1 MNKKIFI
8 MGAPNAGKSTF
19 LGALWNS
26 INQMEVQTKLT
37 LKKMIG
43 DSQYL
48 HRLEQR
54 WLEVERLERTVIG
67 QERKKLSVLLTNN
80 IDDLEIEF
88 PDLSGETFQNIYE
101 SREMSFELKDMISN
115 ADAVLYFVNVED
127 IHSPEFISEISPQL
141 RQDNGTITKRK
152 PSEDDPT
159 QVQIIDLIQMV
170 LDIRKRK
177 TNIGIIFS
185 AWDLVAQSEQ
195 NDVQVFLM
203 NHMNMLW
210 QYLESNKK
218 MIHTYIW
225 GVSAIGGRIEEA
237 EKLLDVEDQI
247 RRIKIVNESKGLS
260 CDLTSIILKISGD
273 DYDT

>member
-1 MNKKIFI
+1 

-26 INQMEVQTKLT
+26 INQREVQTKLT

-48 HRLEQR
+48 YRLEQR
-54 WLEVERLERTVIG
+54 WLKVERLERTVIG
-67 QERKKLSVLLTNN
+67 QEREKLSILLTNN

-127 IHSPEFISEISPQL
+127 IHSPEFISEISPQF

-152 PSEDDPT
+152 PSEDDPA

-195 NDVQVFLM
+195 NDVQNFLM

-225 GVSAIGGRIEEA
+225 GVSAIGGKIEDA
-237 EKLLDVEDQI
+237 EKLLDFEDQI
-247 RRIKIVNESKGLS
+247 RRIKIVNESKELS
-260 CDLTSIILKISGD
+260 CDLTSIILKISGEK
-273 DYDT
+273 YDT